1 MPIGRVKWFDN
12 RRGYGFLERD
22 TGEDVFVHHSNIRGE
37 GFRTLNDGERVDF
50 DVIQGPKG
58 LLAVNV
64 RRLETYQDDAR
75 ERVATV

>member
-1 MPIGRVKWFDN
+1 MSIGRVKWFDN

-64 RRLETYQDDAR
+64 RRLETYQDEER
-75 ERVATV
+75 ERVAAV